1 MDDNIR
7 ILKELN
13 LKYENNKDVLS
24 LLNLFIQNE
33 LPTRLEMVYKTNK
46 LTKQN
51 NEEFHKNKEIFIQ
64 ELLCKFNFSYVEK
77 SNLFFS
83 YDGNNYT
90 TINEDDIHHAIL
102 NEISTQSPF
111 YSVKY
116 DIKNDIFNHIKQT
129 MLLSSIPES
138 VTIQKI
144 ISLYEGIFDTK
155 DEIKYFLTVLGDN
168 ILQKNKSNIHLLT
181 LNAVDFLKEF
191 NRKAYFY
198 LEADSITSFKFKYH
212 DHNYDDIC
220 LINIPK
226 QIKNIDTNNF
236 YKNNLL
242 NIIVVACYFSRR
254 FTSSSLFL
262 SNHATKTLHDKVN
275 YLKINKIDTI
285 VETFL
290 KNYTEVS
297 SDQFITWRNMLYLWK
312 GFLDDNKLP
321 SFIYTSTLKNQLSSK
336 INYDNTDNTF
346 KGITSKF
353 IPRIA
358 AFINFW
364 QEQIYEELNEKHLE
378 ISELSLILKKHV
390 GIYDTDTI
398 VKLLAHYFSNIL
410 VEDNKYINGYSCA
423 LWNKKEEI
431 DKIFSLNEI
440 FSSPM
445 SIYKA
450 YCLYCQTNYEKGNF
464 VASKNYFENYVR
476 ERYKNKIMNDIIYFC

>member
-155 DEIKYFLTVLGDN
+155 DEI
-168 ILQKNKSNIHLLT
+168 
-181 LNAVDFLKEF
+181 
-191 NRKAYFY
+191 
-198 LEADSITSFKFKYH
+198 
-212 DHNYDDIC
+212 
-220 LINIPK
+220 
-226 QIKNIDTNNF
+226 
-236 YKNNLL
+236 
-242 NIIVVACYFSRR
+242 
-254 FTSSSLFL
+254 
-262 SNHATKTLHDKVN
+262 
-275 YLKINKIDTI
+275 
-285 VETFL
+285 
-290 KNYTEVS
+290 
-297 SDQFITWRNMLYLWK
+297 
-312 GFLDDNKLP
+312 
-321 SFIYTSTLKNQLSSK
+321 
-336 INYDNTDNTF
+336 
-346 KGITSKF
+346 
-353 IPRIA
+353 
-358 AFINFW
+358 
-364 QEQIYEELNEKHLE
+364 
-378 ISELSLILKKHV
+378 
-390 GIYDTDTI
+390 
-398 VKLLAHYFSNIL
+398 
-410 VEDNKYINGYSCA
+410 
-423 LWNKKEEI
+423 
-431 DKIFSLNEI
+431 
-440 FSSPM
+440 
-445 SIYKA
+445 
-450 YCLYCQTNYEKGNF
+450 
-464 VASKNYFENYVR
+464 
-476 ERYKNKIMNDIIYFC
+476 